1 MDIVDA
7 KLCSIAICTLI
18 ECLSNLNEKTKQSRD
33 QEDVKSVQ
41 SEVKDKVSL
50 LSSSLVDIFD
60 LAGSID
66 PFQSKNEKDLKWTSP
81 FTKIL
86 SMLKSS
92 KTKYTDDISSASAIL
107 HQFKKE
113 EHCMNDGN
121 TLSLFLRAALSTD
134 QCFNEEDAK
143 CSPQLLTKA
152 LFRIIRCCYNKGLS
166 SSTKSFR

>member
-66 PFQSKNEKDLKWTSP
+66 PFQSKNEKDLNW
-81 FTKIL
+81 
-86 SMLKSS
+86 MG
-92 KTKYTDDISSASAIL
+92 
-107 HQFKKE
+107 QFKRIAVYA
-113 EHCMNDGN
+113 
-121 TLSLFLRAALSTD
+121 T
-134 QCFNEEDAK
+134 K
-143 CSPQLLTKA
+143 CSDHDEYTAWDKV
-152 LFRIIRCCYNKGLS
+152 RRD
-166 SSTKSFR
+166 